1 MMKWDGKGERPD
13 GFRFEELDDTELAR
27 ICEKRMEA
35 TTQTGDEL
43 RRVVIE
49 RLRDHSARLTCPPP
63 KKDPIKAFVT
73 VEVDTSKVDAAMKK
87 VKELQALALET
98 LDYMAALDAALTNF
112 RAPAK
117 NCKQG

>member
-1 MMKWDGKGERPD
+1 MIEHARDSAARYMDMSGRD
-13 GFRFEELDDTELAR
+13 IAAALLDSADRANLEDASLCR
-27 ICEKRMEA
+27 EA
-35 TTQTGDEL
+35 A
-43 RRVVIE
+43 
-49 RLRDHSARLTCPPP
+49 ARLTCPPP

-73 VEVDTSKVDAAMKK
+73 IEVDTSKVDAAMKK

-98 LDYMAALDAALTNF
+98 LDYMAALDAAITNF